1 MAGQPAGPSSRQRPL
16 PQHRD
21 QGARRQAPDHRG
33 PCPAPVVADERPVP
47 PVMDLAVKKKYCDL
61 IDVNSEYKFQ
71 LDQLRNGFL
80 QYAEYNWRFYES
92 KSRFFAKDA
101 FGRNEVLCT
110 HPFAGDKPATID
122 FTRITKD
129 RSGELVLIVHSFPD
143 AANDGSRIVVKVNN
157 KEFRRSRIRFADGW
171 KAIAVPFNKSMSLW
185 NISRSDGI
193 GNTRSLILSSRN
205 EVIRVP
211 AISPRN

>member
-1 MAGQPAGPSSRQRPL
+1 
-16 PQHRD
+16 
-21 QGARRQAPDHRG
+21 
-33 PCPAPVVADERPVP
+33 
-47 PVMDLAVKKKYCDL
+47 MDLAVKKKYCDL

-101 FGRNEVLCT
+101 FGRNDVLFT
-110 HPFAGDKPATID
+110 HPFAGDRPATID

-129 RSGELVLIVHSFPD
+129 RAGELVLIVHSFPD

-157 KEFRRSRIRFADGW
+157 KEFRRSRIRFAEGW
-171 KAIAVPFNKSMSLW
+171 KAITVPFNKSSVVVEHFPIGW
-185 NISRSDGI
+185 NWEYAFIDFVVKEQSDPRAGDKPEELKRLDLEAGKAAKATPAPAPQRRPPSR
-193 GNTRSLILSSRN
+193 
-205 EVIRVP
+205 
-211 AISPRN
+211 PR